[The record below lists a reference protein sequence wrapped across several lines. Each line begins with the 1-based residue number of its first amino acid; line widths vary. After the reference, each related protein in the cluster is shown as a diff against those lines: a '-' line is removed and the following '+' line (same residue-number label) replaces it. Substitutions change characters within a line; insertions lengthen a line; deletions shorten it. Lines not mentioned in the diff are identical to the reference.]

1 MSTRGVKLV
10 KVIVDHSLCDGDGIC
25 ADVCPMNVFD
35 IKPSPEYNNDDKS
48 YPTREED
55 CILCMACVSA
65 CPTQA
70 IIVED

>member
-1 MSTRGVKLV
+1 MP
-10 KVIVDHSLCDGDGIC
+10 KVVVDHDVCDGDGVC

-35 IKPSPEYNNDDKS
+35 IVDMPEYNNDPKS
-48 YPTREED
+48 VPERQED

-70 IIVED
+70 ITVTEE